1 VARDLMP
8 PIITVIAI
16 TTFAA
21 SLSSRAID
29 PVLPHI
35 SDDFTVTAAV
45 AASLSAATAF
55 SFAMIQPLLGAI
67 ADLLG
72 KAKLILFCLIILGV
86 ANFVG
91 AFTHSF
97 EMLFVTRIL
106 CGIGSGGVFPVA
118 MALTSDLT
126 GIATR
131 QIAMSRLLG
140 GAMTGNL
147 LGASLSGIVG
157 DYLGWRGVLVLLGVL
172 VLAACIAVAIG
183 FRGAP
188 PEPRKERDLSSLKK
202 GYLAIMANPN
212 ARVCYTAVFV
222 EGICVLG
229 LFPFV
234 AAFLFELGETQSS
247 TAGWVISGF
256 AVGGLIYT
264 LMVSRLLPWIGVR
277 GLMIGGAALMASQLA
292 IVGYGPRWEIQALC
306 FVLMGVGFYN
316 LHGSLQVFASDLAPA
331 ARASALSLHA
341 FFFFMGQAVGPILYG
356 ISLDHLGKHA
366 TLLAS
371 AAIILAVGF
380 VCARFLSQ
388 KPAPV
393 AEG

>member
-1 VARDLMP
+1 MRVGGAAVRETMP

-35 SDDFTVTAAV
+35 ADDFTVTAAV
-45 AASLSAATAF
+45 AAGLSAATAF
-55 SFAMIQPLLGAI
+55 SFAIIQPLLGAI

-72 KAKLILFCLIILGV
+72 KAKLILFCLIILGI

-106 CGIGSGGVFPVA
+106 CGIGAGGVFPVA

-131 QIAMSRLLG
+131 QIAISRLLG

-157 DYLGWRGVLVLLGVL
+157 DYLGWRGVLIL
-172 VLAACIAVAIG
+172 AIG
-183 FRGAP
+183 FRTAP
-188 PEPRKERDLSSLKK
+188 PEPRKERDLTSLKK

-212 ARVCYTAVFV
+212 ARICYTAVFI
-222 EGICVLG
+222 EGVCVLG

-264 LMVSRLLPWIGVR
+264 LMVSRLLPWLGMR
-277 GLMIGGAALMASQLA
+277 GLMISGAALMASQLA
-292 IVGYGPRWEIQALC
+292 IIGFGPRWEIQALC
-306 FVLMGVGFYN
+306 FVVIGLGFYN
-316 LHGSLQVFASDLAPA
+316 LHGCLQVFASDLAPD
-331 ARASALSLHA
+331 ARASALSLHS

-356 ISLDHLGKHA
+356 VALGHLGKHA

-371 AAIILAVGF
+371 AAIILVLGV
-380 VCARFLSQ
+380 VCARFLRQ
-388 KPAPV
+388 KPV
-393 AEG
+393 AAE

>member
-1 VARDLMP
+1 MP

-35 SDDFTVTAAV
+35 SDDFAVTAAV

-55 SFAMIQPLLGAI
+55 SFAMIQPLLGAV

-97 EMLFVTRIL
+97 EMLFLTRIL
-106 CGIGSGGVFPVA
+106 CGIGAGGVFPVA

-131 QIAMSRLLG
+131 QIAISRLLG

-157 DYLGWRGVLVLLGVL
+157 DYLGWRGVLILLGSL
-172 VLAACIAVAIG
+172 VLIACVAVAIG
-183 FRGAP
+183 FRSAP
-188 PEPRKERDLSSLKK
+188 PEPRKEMDFAVLKK
-202 GYLAIMANPN
+202 GYRAIMANPN
-212 ARVCYTAVFV
+212 ARICYLAVFI
-222 EGICVLG
+222 EGLCVLG

-234 AAFLFELGETQSS
+234 AAFLFELGETRSS
-247 TAGWVISGF
+247 IAGWVISGF

-264 LMVSRLLPWIGVR
+264 LMVSRLLPWLGVR
-277 GLMIGGAALMASQLA
+277 GLMITGAALMASQLA
-292 IVGYGPRWEIQALC
+292 IIGFGPRWEIQALC
-306 FVLMGVGFYN
+306 FVLIGLGFYN
-316 LHGSLQVFASDLAPA
+316 LHGCLQVFASDLAPE
-331 ARASALSLHA
+331 ARASALSLHSFC
-341 FFFFMGQAVGPILYG
+341 FFLGQAVGPILYG
-356 ISLDHLGKHA
+356 VALGHLGKHT
-366 TLLAS
+366 TLLGS
-371 AAIILAVGF
+371 SAIILALGF
-380 VCARFLSQ
+380 VCARFLNQ

-393 AEG
+393 VEG